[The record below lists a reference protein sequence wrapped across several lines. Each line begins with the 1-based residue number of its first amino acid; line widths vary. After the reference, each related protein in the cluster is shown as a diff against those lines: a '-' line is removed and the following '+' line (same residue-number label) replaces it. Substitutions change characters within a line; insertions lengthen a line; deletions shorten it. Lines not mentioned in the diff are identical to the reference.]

1 MVPKERKEQ
10 ERKGSDAIYMESILP
25 YDKSNQKKGGKR
37 VGYINGMD
45 RRQSV
50 AFPSYLDD
58 YVAEDNPVRFIDAFV
73 ATLDLAGLGFDRSEP
88 KDRGRPAYRPGLLLG
103 LYVYGYLNNIRS
115 SRKLEREAK
124 RNIELM
130 WLMERLTP
138 DHKTIANFR
147 KDNLEPIKRT
157 CRQFTTL
164 CKKMGL
170 FGGELVAVDGSKFK
184 ADNSRERNFDKK
196 KLEKLIRLADDRIDE
211 YMKEL
216 DEADKRE
223 DESEA
228 NNPTAQEL
236 KEKIEELKK
245 RKKRHEERQK
255 KLENSGK
262 RQLSETDSDA
272 RLMKVKQ
279 GKEVSYNAQI
289 VVDSLHK
296 LVVEHEV
303 TNEGDDHN
311 QLANMATKA
320 KQTLEVEQLEAVV
333 DKGYYD
339 SDEIKKCEEEGIT
352 VYVKRRKAGR
362 QHGVY
367 SSEEFTYIADQDVYR
382 CPAGEQ
388 LRYRGKSKE
397 KGRGVKYYIASACT
411 GCAVKSKCTSAA
423 FRQIKRLMNAEVL
436 ERVEA
441 RVRAGPEKLK
451 LRKELAE
458 HPFGTIKRGMGQG
471 YFLMR
476 GLQKVS
482 TEMSITI
489 MAYNMKRV
497 MNIMEVN
504 KLIEALG

>member
-1 MVPKERKEQ
+1 
-10 ERKGSDAIYMESILP
+10 MESIFP
-25 YDKSNQKKGGKR
+25 YDASKQEKGGKQ
-37 VGYINGMD
+37 VGYIDGMD

-58 YVAEDNPVRFIDAFV
+58 YVTEENPVRFVDAFV
-73 ATLDLAGLGFDRSEP
+73 EALDLAALGFDRSEP
-88 KDRGRPAYRPGLLLG
+88 QDRGRPAYRPGLLLR

-115 SRKLEREAK
+115 SRKLEREAN

-130 WLMERLTP
+130 WLMERLAP

-147 KDNLEPIKRT
+147 KDNLEPIKRV

-164 CKKMGL
+164 CKKMNL

-196 KLEKLIRLADDRIDE
+196 KLEKLIRLADERIDE
-211 YMKEL
+211 YMAEL

-223 DESEA
+223 DETESSK
-228 NNPTAQEL
+228 PTAQQL
-236 KEKIEELKK
+236 KEKIDELKK
-245 RKKRHEERQK
+245 RKKRHEERQE
-255 KLENSGK
+255 KLKNSGEK
-262 RQLSETDSDA
+262 QLSETDSDA

-279 GKEVSYNAQI
+279 GNEVSYNVQI
-289 VVDSLHK
+289 AVDSLHK
-296 LVVEHEV
+296 LVAEHEV

-311 QLANMATKA
+311 QLANMTCKA
-320 KQTLEVEQLEAVV
+320 KQTLGVKELDAVA
-333 DKGYYD
+333 DKGYWD
-339 SDEIKKCEEEGIT
+339 SGEIKKCEEEGIT

-367 SSEEFTYIADQDVYR
+367 SSDEFTYIADEDVYR

-397 KGRGVKYYIASACT
+397 KGRGVKYYIATACT
-411 GCAVKSKCTSAA
+411 GCALKSKCTRAA
-423 FRQIKRLMNAEVL
+423 FRQIKRLMDAEVL
-436 ERVEA
+436 ERTEA
-441 RVRAGPEKLK
+441 RARARPEKLRM
-451 LRKELAE
+451 RKELAE
-458 HPFGTIKRGMGQG
+458 HPFGTIKRAMGQG

-476 GLQKVS
+476 GIQKVR
-482 TEMSITI
+482 TEMSMTI

-497 MNIMEVN
+497 MNIMGIN
-504 KLIEALG
+504 KMIEALG